1 MVVTSNVGTVGGSKN
16 DLSLWGQ
23 WSGTVDGSR
32 QSGTYTGTYDADTQ
46 FYSGTYANNG
56 GKQYRDLRPC
66 IQYTIAPKGTWEMF
80 PVEARV
86 PAGFSIAVAGRSISW
101 SATTGAASAL
111 VYVMDP
117 VIAQGSGNPVLWQA
131 VVNPSMAATIPATVP
146 LQSGKEYIAVVGLSN
161 SAHERLAF
169 SSLRFTQP

>member
-16 DLSLWGQ
+16 DLSLSGQ
-23 WSGTVDGSR
+23 WSGTVDGSP
-32 QSGTYTGTYDADTQ
+32 QSGTYTGTYDADTH

-131 VVNPSMAATIPATVP
+131 VVNPGMAATIPATVP